1 MIQIEDVPV
10 VDADAAH
17 LAEVVAALQQM
28 KPGQSV
34 TVDAR
39 LASRTRQRAAALP
52 GKFKTR
58 TEGAK
63 VRIGRVA

>member
-1 MIQIEDVPV
+1 MITIEDVPV
-10 VDADAAH
+10 VNADAAY
-17 LAEVVAALQQM
+17 LAEVVTALQQM

-39 LASRTRQRAAALP
+39 LAGKARQRAAALP